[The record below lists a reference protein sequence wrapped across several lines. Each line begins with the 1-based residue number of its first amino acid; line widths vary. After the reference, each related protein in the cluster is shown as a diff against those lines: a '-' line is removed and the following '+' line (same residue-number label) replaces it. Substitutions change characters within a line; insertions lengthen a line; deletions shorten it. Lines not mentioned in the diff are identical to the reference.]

1 MEEFDLTK
9 LTPDVRKLNEMKPVV
24 FDKEW
29 INGAD
34 NFDVYY
40 MYRGIQEKDG
50 LRYDI
55 TTIPAIMLGQEF
67 NKTKGH
73 IHVGRWQETYTVLEG
88 QAIYLMQKFDDAG
101 NVSDVYAIE
110 AKKGQSIV
118 IPSFYGHTTINP
130 SSTQELKMANWASV
144 ECKSD
149 YSPYEKFGGACYF
162 YTRQGWVKNEN
173 YRSVPELRFENALE
187 TLPNNLDFLKNG

>member
-1 MEEFDLTK
+1 MDTRTLGQMSQ
-9 LTPDVRKLNEMKPVV
+9 VI

-29 INGAD
+29 LKTAED
-34 NFDVYY
+34 LDLYFMD
-40 MYRGIQEKDG
+40 RGVEEKDG

-88 QAIYLMQKFDDAG
+88 QAIYLMQKFDDEG
-101 NVSDVYAIE
+101 NVADVYAVE

-130 SSTQELKMANWASV
+130 SSTEELKMANWVSP

-149 YSPYEKFGGACYF
+149 YSLYEKFGGACYF
-162 YTRQGWVKNEN
+162 HARQGWIKNEN
-173 YRSVPELRFENALE
+173 YKSVPELRFENALE
-187 TLPNNLDFLKNG
+187 ALPSNLDFLKNG

>member
-9 LTPDVRKLNEMKPVV
+9 LTPDIRKLNEMKSVA

-29 INGAD
+29 INNAD
-34 NFDVYY
+34 NSDMYY
-40 MYRGIQEKDG
+40 MYRGVQENDG

-88 QAIYLMQKFDDAG
+88 QAIYLMQKFDDMG
-101 NVSDVYAIE
+101 NVADVYAVE
-110 AKKGQSIV
+110 TKKGQSIV

-130 SSTQELKMANWASV
+130 SSTEELKMANWSSPD
-144 ECKSD
+144 CKSD
-149 YSPYEKFGGACYF
+149 YSLYEKFGGACYF
-162 YTRQGWVKNEN
+162 YTRQGWIKNGN
-173 YRSVPELRFENALE
+173 YKSVPELRFENPLE
-187 TLPNNLDFLKNG
+187 TLPSNLDFLKIG

>member
-1 MEEFDLTK
+1 MDT
-9 LTPDVRKLNEMKPVV
+9 RKLSDMGGVI

-29 INGAD
+29 LKTAEGNLD
-34 NFDVYY
+34 LYF
-40 MYRGIQEKDG
+40 MERGVQEKDG

-55 TTIPAIMLGQEF
+55 TTIPAMMLGQEF

-73 IHVGRWQETYTVLEG
+73 FHVGRWQEVYTVLEG
-88 QAIYLMQKFDDAG
+88 SAIYLMQKIDDMG
-101 NVSDVYAIE
+101 NITDVYAVE
-110 AKKGQSIV
+110 AQKGQSIV

-130 SSTQELKMANWASV
+130 SAQELKMANWVSP

-162 YTRQGWVKNEN
+162 YTRQGWIKNEK
-173 YRSVPELRFENALE
+173 YKSVPELRFEQALAF
-187 TLPNNLDFLKNG
+187 LPQNLDFLK